1 MDPDK
6 FKYALFYVFFC
17 ASLYLIFLTENSTD
31 FFAEKLDFYEEDL
44 PPAENVLLA
53 TGYRTGSSFF
63 AEIFNQNDEV
73 FYVNDQKLHMKLIKF
88 SYSNPSI
95 IC

>member
-6 FKYALFYVFFC
+6 LKFALFYVFFC
-17 ASLYLIFLTENSTD
+17 ASLYLIFLKENFTD
-31 FFAEKLDFYEEDL
+31 YFANKLAFYEEDF

-63 AEIFNQNDEV
+63 AELFNQNDDV
-73 FYVNDQKLHMKLIKF
+73 FYVIVQELHKNLKQF
-88 SYSNPSI
+88 SYLSRNI